1 MTKSNV
7 DFDLNASGAQAG
19 DKLGVWRLEQALA
32 EVPSGRW
39 WLAQHSLSHQ
49 GAWVVVYAR
58 PEDAAAVLLRI
69 AQTEGQP
76 WQHPDITWPLDSGLT
91 SEGRPYVVFPLSEG
105 EPLLL
110 AVRQASLRRRL
121 EWVVQL
127 CELLLMAETAGF
139 GLVEL
144 DPSLLWVGPQ
154 QQLRLM
160 ALALVRADAKAQR
173 MGSLQGQLCHA
184 AQAMACP
191 EAQAR
196 APGVASSGAAQV
208 YAVGMVTCLLV
219 NGRLPQQA
227 EPANAPVQ
235 ALSQWLALK
244 PEAREALDE
253 LLRRATAADPKQRP
267 ADLGELAEAV
277 EGWLDASAGMASTE
291 AAALD
296 AVQRKQRA
304 EAPTMRMPL
313 DEAKTMP
320 PAEPPSSATLPPKR
334 SAKTLPPP
342 KQPSNRPSAGP
353 APAPVAEPEPPG
365 RAALWWVGGAV
376 VVAGLVLLVW
386 LR

>member
-1 MTKSNV
+1 MWCFRCLKGSRCCWRC
-7 DFDLNASGAQAG
+7 ARPRCA
-19 DKLGVWRLEQALA
+19 GVWNGWCSCA
-32 EVPSGRW
+32 SCC
-39 WLAQHSLSHQ
+39 SL
-49 GAWVVVYAR
+49 
-58 PEDAAAVLLRI
+58 
-69 AQTEGQP
+69 
-76 WQHPDITWPLDSGLT
+76 
-91 SEGRPYVVFPLSEG
+91 
-105 EPLLL
+105 
-110 AVRQASLRRRL
+110 
-121 EWVVQL
+121 
-127 CELLLMAETAGF
+127 AETAGF

-219 NGRLPQQA
+219 NGRLPHQT

-244 PEAREALDE
+244 PEAREALDG
-253 LLRRATAADPKQRP
+253 LLHRATAADPKQRP

-320 PAEPPSSATLPPKR
+320 PVEPGRTPKPATLPPSRTPKTMPPLKR
-334 SAKTLPPP
+334 P
-342 KQPSNRPSAGP
+342 P
-353 APAPVAEPEPPG
+353 APLPEPAPEPVG

-376 VVAGLVLLVW
+376 VAAGLALLFW

>member
-39 WLAQHSLSHQ
+39 WLAQHSLSNQ

-58 PEDAAAVLLRI
+58 AEDAAAVLLRI

-219 NGRLPQQA
+219 NGRLPHQT

-244 PEAREALDE
+244 PEAREALDG
-253 LLRRATAADPKQRP
+253 LLHRATAADPKQRP

-320 PAEPPSSATLPPKR
+320 PVEP
-334 SAKTLPPP
+334 
-342 KQPSNRPSAGP
+342 
-353 APAPVAEPEPPG
+353 
-365 RAALWWVGGAV
+365 
-376 VVAGLVLLVW
+376 
-386 LR
+386 